1 MASVIS
7 AFRKMNYSYLFN
19 TKGRNYMHNSINK
32 TIIKNIF
39 FILLGSLISSLAINL
54 FISKAKLL
62 SGGASGIALIIQ
74 YLFDFPA
81 GYTVLLLNIPLLIL
95 SYKCLNKR
103 FTILTFIG
111 TISFS
116 FFLIITAPLKS
127 LIDTNDVLLLCLYG
141 GVLNGIGIG
150 MVFSNHGSAGGL
162 NIISVLIKVKHDN
175 FNIGQI
181 SFCINILIVC
191 VSTFFFGTTS
201 SLYTIAAMFITAEV
215 TDRIIHG
222 ISKQKLVLIITNNEE
237 DICNEIL
244 YKMHRGVTFLY
255 GEGAYTGK
263 HEKILFCTVSLH
275 QIPELK
281 LIVKEIDNDS
291 FIIIVDA
298 SEVRGKGFINDLI

>member
-1 MASVIS
+1 MT
-7 AFRKMNYSYLFN
+7 NY
-19 TKGRNYMHNSINK
+19 INK

-39 FILLGSLISSLAINL
+39 FILVGSLISALAINL

-62 SGGASGIALIIQ
+62 SGGASGISLIIQ
-74 YLFDFPA
+74 YLYKFPA

-116 FFLIITAPLKS
+116 LFLIFTAPLKGM
-127 LIDTNDVLLLCLYG
+127 IDTNDTLLLCLYG

-150 MVFSNHGSAGGL
+150 IVFSNHGSAGGL
-162 NIISVLIKVKHDN
+162 NIISALIKVKHDD

-181 SFCINILIVC
+181 SFCINMIIVC
-191 VSTFFFGTTS
+191 IATFFFGVTS
-201 SLYTIAAMFITAEV
+201 ALYTIAAMYITAEV

-222 ISKQKLVLIITNNEE
+222 ISKQKLVLIITAKEK
-237 DICNEIL
+237 DICSGIL

-263 HEKILFCTVSLH
+263 HQKILFCTVSLH

-281 LIVKEIDNDS
+281 LIVKEIDDEA
-291 FIIIVDA
+291 FMIIVDA
-298 SEVRGKGFINDLI
+298 SEVRGKGFKNDLI

>member
-1 MASVIS
+1 M
-7 AFRKMNYSYLFN
+7 KNP
-19 TKGRNYMHNSINK
+19 INK

-39 FILLGSLISSLAINL
+39 LIIIGSLISSLAINL

-62 SGGASGIALIIQ
+62 SGGVSGISLIIQ
-74 YLFDFPA
+74 YLYKFPA

-127 LIDTNDVLLLCLYG
+127 LIDTNDILLLCLYG

-150 MVFSNHGSAGGL
+150 IVFSNHGSAGGL
-162 NIISVLIKVKHDN
+162 NIISALIKVKHDN

-191 VSTFFFGTTS
+191 ISTFFFGTTS

-222 ISKQKLVLIITNNEE
+222 ISKQKLVLT
-237 DICNEIL
+237 
-244 YKMHRGVTFLY
+244 YY
-255 GEGAYTGK
+255 
-263 HEKILFCTVSLH
+263 
-275 QIPELK
+275 
-281 LIVKEIDNDS
+281 
-291 FIIIVDA
+291 
-298 SEVRGKGFINDLI
+298 